1 MSRLMCAIFS
11 VFLVCCNG
19 DIFRQMVLLSKDLGM
34 AVGEYAFLFF
44 YSIPGD
50 PMLGDYSWRRGDDL
64 DLVKR
69 NLTKPV

>member
-1 MSRLMCAIFS
+1 
-11 VFLVCCNG
+11 
-19 DIFRQMVLLSKDLGM
+19 MVLLSKDLGM

-50 PMLGDYSWRRGDDL
+50 PMLGAYSWRRGDDL

-69 NLTKPV
+69 NLTKPVLKEKQI

>member
-1 MSRLMCAIFS
+1 
-11 VFLVCCNG
+11 
-19 DIFRQMVLLSKDLGM
+19 MVLLSKDLGM

-50 PMLGDYSWRRGDDL
+50 PMLGDYSWRRGDDM

-69 NLTKPV
+69 NLQNQCKNNISCDM